1 VFAYTIWCLGAKV
14 GNRRLPVEVSRLL
27 SPVLVDSGGL
37 YCHVSADVLVC
48 KSLVARQHF
57 NIKRLI
63 FLGVIQ

>member
-1 VFAYTIWCLGAKV
+1 MFAYTICCPRAEV
-14 GNRRLPVEVSRLL
+14 GNRRLPLEVSRLL

-48 KSLVARQHF
+48 WSLVARQHF

-63 FLGVIQ
+63 LLGVIQ

>member
-1 VFAYTIWCLGAKV
+1 MFAYTIWCLRAKV

-37 YCHVSADVLVC
+37 YCQVSADVLVC
-48 KSLVARQHF
+48 GSLVARQHF